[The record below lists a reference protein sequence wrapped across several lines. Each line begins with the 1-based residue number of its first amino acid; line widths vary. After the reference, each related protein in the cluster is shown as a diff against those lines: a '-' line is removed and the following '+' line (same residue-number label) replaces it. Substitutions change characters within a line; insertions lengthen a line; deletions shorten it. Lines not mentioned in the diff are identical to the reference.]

1 MKGNKLEKK
10 KTVSGTCGYKRIANI
25 NMIGIPEEEEKEVE
39 AEKILTYTMAK
50 KNPQIWQKRK
60 LQIK

>member
-1 MKGNKLEKK
+1 
-10 KTVSGTCGYKRIANI
+10 
-25 NMIGIPEEEEKEVE
+25 MIGIPEEEEKEVE